1 MSNNLLRIHSF
12 NNFPRQVNIF
22 TSFLARAG
30 FYYTGVSD
38 EMRCYAC
45 GITHRK
51 WTWRD
56 DLIVIYRSLSPSCSH
71 VINLYSTD
79 EHSYSASANS
89 AYYQPNNTLT
99 TSVPRTD
106 SAIYSNNLSHANA
119 LLQYRTIKDTI
130 QHPEMDMF

>member
-1 MSNNLLRIHSF
+1 MSNNLLRIHSV
-12 NNFPRQVNIF
+12 NNFPREVNIF

-38 EMRCYAC
+38 EVRCYAC

-51 WTWRD
+51 RTSRD
-56 DLIVIYRSLSPSCSH
+56 YPIAIHRSLSPSCSH

-89 AYYQPNNTLT
+89 RQLIISSANSAYYQPNNTLT

-106 SAIYSNNLSHANA
+106 SAIYSKYLSQVNA
-119 LLQYRTIKDTI
+119 LL
-130 QHPEMDMF
+130 